1 MQLELK
7 KSFVNSDTALNCM
20 KIPKGFS
27 IGKHVHPHDH
37 FSALVSGKVSVVIGG
52 KDPIVL
58 DGFEVIEIEKDTSH
72 VITALEDSVWMCIH
86 SKPAM
91 NDAGQLHLVG
101 E

>member
-7 KSFVNSDTALNCM
+7 KTFINADTAINCM
-20 KIPKGFS
+20 RIPAGHS
-27 IGKHVHPHDH
+27 IGKHIHPYSH
-37 FSALVSGKVSVVIGG
+37 FSALVSGKVSVKVGG
-52 KDPIVL
+52 KDPQTL
-58 DGFEVIEIEKDTSH
+58 EGFSVIEIEENTSH